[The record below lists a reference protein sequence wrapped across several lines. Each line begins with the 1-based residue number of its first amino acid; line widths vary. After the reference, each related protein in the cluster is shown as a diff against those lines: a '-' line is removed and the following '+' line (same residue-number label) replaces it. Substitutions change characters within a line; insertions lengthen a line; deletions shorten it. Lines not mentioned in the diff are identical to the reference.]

1 MKKVWLDEPMWD
13 GRNVARPL
21 TKPSRK
27 RVGKASK
34 EALVEMEKA
43 MENMEVEVMGNS
55 KLEENV
61 DIYMENYG
69 KLRKK
74 YWEQYGKVWT
84 YWETQLYGK
93 LWTYWNSECVAG
105 AGGSSLDSRSLPLE
119 FAWIFGTES

>member
-1 MKKVWLDEPMWD
+1 MWD

-69 KLRKK
+69 KLRKNIGNNMEK
-74 YWEQYGKVWT
+74 YGHI
-84 YWETQLYGK
+84 GK
-93 LWTYWNSECVAG
+93 LNYMENYGHIGTLNV
-105 AGGSSLDSRSLPLE
+105 LLE
-119 FAWIFGTES
+119 LVVPA

>member
-1 MKKVWLDEPMWD
+1 LKKVWLDEPMWD

-74 YWEQYGKVWT
+74 YWEQYGK
-84 YWETQLYGK
+84 

-119 FAWIFGTES
+119 FA